1 MKMTVKLD
9 SKTDY
14 KSGNIVV
21 KQIIFDANGVRMYLQ
36 DQKDV
41 EILESMGY
49 RPLELELKMKLGD
62 FIDHVNSIS
71 QS

>member
-1 MKMTVKLD
+1 MTVKLD